1 MGTSIHKANYSKESP
16 MKMMRQ
22 PKSHPGGMIGMM
34 NDPGITKEPNVTRTG
49 RADAKSSKKLGLKAL
64 LNPAGAIVN
73 KMGMGDTAVGQAL
86 NMDPLSLLNR

>member
-1 MGTSIHKANYSKESP
+1 MGTSIHKASSP

-22 PKSHPGGMIGMM
+22 PKSNPGGMMGMM